1 MIPSRTRIAFLF
13 RRWYWN
19 QPFVIRR
26 VLRVLPDW
34 LLAIALGLTLAW
46 LAAQGF

>member
-1 MIPSRTRIAFLF
+1 MRLERTKFLL

-19 QPFVIRR
+19 QPYHTRR
-26 VLRVLPDW
+26 VLRALPDW
-34 LLAIALGLTLAW
+34 LLATALGLTLAW

>member
-1 MIPSRTRIAFLF
+1 MIPSRARVAFLF

-19 QPFVIRR
+19 QPLATRR
-26 VLRVLPDW
+26 WLSRLPDW
-34 LLAIALGLTLAW
+34 LLATALGLTLAW

>member
-1 MIPSRTRIAFLF
+1 MIPSRTRITSLA

-19 QPFVIRR
+19 QSFVTRR
-26 VLRVLPDW
+26 MLSALPDW

>member
-19 QPFVIRR
+19 QPFVTRWAISR
-26 VLRVLPDW
+26 LPDW